1 MRLARKDEKLGR
13 EVELMA
19 ADVFIDIEWD
29 RVEDSLM
36 VLTL

>member
-19 ADVFIDIEWD
+19 ADVFIDMNGIGWKT
-29 RVEDSLM
+29 V
-36 VLTL
+36 